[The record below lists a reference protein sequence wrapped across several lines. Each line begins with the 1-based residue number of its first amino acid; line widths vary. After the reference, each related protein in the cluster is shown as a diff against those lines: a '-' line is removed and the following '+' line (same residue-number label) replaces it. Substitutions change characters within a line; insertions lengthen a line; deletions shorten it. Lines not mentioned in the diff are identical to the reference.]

1 MRLAVQR
8 RGLQAAKAALRS
20 AHQTRASI
28 VEHTFGAPTE
38 QQFRMFS
45 RPTSTSVGAQARL
58 CAGTPVRS
66 TAAARAG
73 RDQGA
78 EQGVTVELPP
88 ALQRRA
94 MSVYTLGVST
104 QAYAGSQSTSMHVAA
119 KCGMEAR
126 GAHLRREALA
136 GVKAVCGRRA
146 LSGGSSSSGGGG
158 GGPGG
163 GGELTLK
170 ERFKVM
176 AQDYGKVIMV
186 SHSTIWAGS
195 LLGAWLV
202 IKSHQDDM
210 TAFLQ
215 LLPESIASHIDPS
228 AGAFAIAFV
237 LIKLTGP
244 FRLMIDIAI
253 TPMLAKY
260 LRRTWLA
267 GPLGLHSLPRTQGR
281 LTQDLTKSAR
291 ERMRSVGS
299 KVKGRYVSSRAGV
312 GAKLL
317 VAATIRKSLPRL
329 KWVRLREKIVTPV
342 SGASTAS
349 WRARTWQAVGQ
360 GLSYMQ
366 TARGAPMPGASR
378 AGGGG
383 GGSGGGGGNGRY

>member
-20 AHQTRASI
+20 AHQTVRRAAACRLSCAPSLPSQQNVRVLTYCLCLWPAPTAPCPSPSVLFVVGGAPWQRASI
-28 VEHTFGAPTE
+28 VEHTFGAPAE

-45 RPTSTSVGAQARL
+45 RPTSTSVGAERQSQACALARAHARPQGKAPANTTHTPTGAQARL

-186 SHSTIWAGS
+186 R
-195 LLGAWLV
+195 
-202 IKSHQDDM
+202 DDWV
-210 TAFLQ
+210 
-215 LLPESIASHIDPS
+215 
-228 AGAFAIAFV
+228 GGCV
-237 LIKLTGP
+237 GP
-244 FRLMIDIAI
+244 
-253 TPMLAKY
+253 
-260 LRRTWLA
+260 W
-267 GPLGLHSLPRTQGR
+267 SCPRAYTH
-281 LTQDLTKSAR
+281 THTH
-291 ERMRSVGS
+291 
-299 KVKGRYVSSRAGV
+299 
-312 GAKLL
+312 
-317 VAATIRKSLPRL
+317 TH
-329 KWVRLREKIVTPV
+329 TH
-342 SGASTAS
+342 
-349 WRARTWQAVGQ
+349 ARTRTPTRTHIRCHTRQSGRGPCW
-360 GLSYMQ
+360 
-366 TARGAPMPGASR
+366 ARGL
-378 AGGGG
+378 
-383 GGSGGGGGNGRY
+383 